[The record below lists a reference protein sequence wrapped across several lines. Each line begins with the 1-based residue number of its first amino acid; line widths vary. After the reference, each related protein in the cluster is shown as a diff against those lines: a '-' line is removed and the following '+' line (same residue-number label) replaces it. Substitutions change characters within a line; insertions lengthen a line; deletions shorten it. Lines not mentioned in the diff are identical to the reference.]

1 MIFRIILLLLRT
13 WYYHYSVFY
22 FIEKRE
28 AGETMQHLNELIE
41 KAKLAIE
48 SIQDKSLTAW
58 DEIRVEY
65 FGKKGYFTQL
75 MKELRNVSAEERP
88 AMGAKINEAK
98 QAALEF
104 LNAKNGVGT
113 G

>member
-1 MIFRIILLLLRT
+1 
-13 WYYHYSVFY
+13 
-22 FIEKRE
+22 
-28 AGETMQHLNELIE
+28 MQHLNELVE

-48 SIQDKSLTAW
+48 SIQDKSLTAL

-65 FGKKGYFTQL
+65 FGKKGHFTQL
-75 MKELRNVSAEERP
+75 MQELRNVSAEERP

-104 LNAKNGVGT
+104 LNAKKSESSFHYPPKYHID
-113 G
+113 